1 MDLNKMQS
9 IIEAMLFSS
18 GREIST
24 KEIMNI
30 LEIGSEDIEKIM
42 QNMKLKYEAE
52 NSGIELIKV
61 EDSYQLCTK
70 KELHEYLYPIFDSK
84 SKPSISTAALETLSI
99 IAYNPRISRAEIE
112 SIRGVNSDGT
122 IYKLLDYGL
131 IKEDGKLDVLGKPMS
146 YKVTHDFMKM
156 FGISSL
162 HELPELPRYRLDENE
177 QIVVDDIIEAPI
189 PEKGAEDVE
198 ENKEESIISEE
209 NNNE

>member
-1 MDLNKMQS
+1 MDLNKTQA

-30 LEIGSEDIEKIM
+30 LEIGAEDIERIM

-52 NSGIELIKV
+52 SSGIELVRV

-131 IKEDGKLDVLGKPMS
+131 IKEDGKLDILGKPMS
-146 YKVTHDFMKM
+146 YKVTHDFMKL

-162 HELPELPRYRLDENE
+162 DELPDLPRYRLDENE

-198 ENKEESIISEE
+198 ENKDKSIISEE